1 MLVCIEFNYFYLF
14 RPITEVCC
22 QDQMLVCIE
31 FNYLYLFRP
40 ITEVCCQ
47 DQMLVCIED
56 PDEEFSIIPSRAIN
70 DGIATMIPKTPE
82 QFIEIKGTVSVISNF
97 MQ

>member
-1 MLVCIEFNYFYLF
+1 
-14 RPITEVCC
+14 
-22 QDQMLVCIE
+22 
-31 FNYLYLFRP
+31 
-40 ITEVCCQ
+40 
-47 DQMLVCIED
+47 MLVCIED

-70 DGIATMIPKTPE
+70 DGIATMIPKSPE

>member
-1 MLVCIEFNYFYLF
+1 MYLF

-22 QDQMLVCIE
+22 QDE
-31 FNYLYLFRP
+31 
-40 ITEVCCQ
+40 
-47 DQMLVCIED
+47 MLVCIED

-82 QFIEIKGTVSVISNF
+82 QFIEIKGTVSVITNF
-97 MQ
+97 MQWWQCPIHNGTLYLSLNQIPMFTI